1 MTIKIA
7 FVNPWKQGNEFLSS
21 AAPPYN
27 LMYLASYL
35 LKEKIADTM
44 IIDGITGDDIYS
56 CLSEWCPDVVCITS
70 TTPTINIAYEIADW
84 CKAHLNCITVMG
96 GVHVSVMPQE
106 AIKHCD
112 YVVVG
117 EGEKAL
123 VNLLR
128 CMPEKGGV
136 VEGEFIMN
144 LDEIPMLDFSMVNM
158 EHYINAKDN
167 SARTIPY
174 CKKDARAITIVTSRG
189 CVRKCIF
196 CHASWRGTP
205 TRYNSANRVIDTI
218 KELVEKYKINAI
230 WFGDDEFLI
239 HRSRLYDIIN
249 GIKLEG
255 IEIEWGCQAR
265 ADSIIKYGVEELK
278 ILKESG
284 CNLIA
289 IGCESGNDRVLKF
302 LKDESSSVQNN
313 SDAIKL
319 CNQAGIKVCGS
330 FMVGVPGE
338 TKAEMLDTLNFI
350 MCKEH
355 DMIGSIG
362 IATPYPGTTLWKIAL
377 SKGFE
382 IDKIDYSRYLNNL
395 KPEDSIIICDTMS
408 KEEFIKLYNM
418 ISQKIGEKIMYNKV
432 LKEDIPVS
440 KIFWHSFKKKPWFV
454 LSFPLRHPI
463 KTLKMVARR

>member
-1 MTIKIA
+1 MSIKVA

-27 LMYLASYL
+27 LMYLASYI
-35 LKEKIADTM
+35 KKNFDNFEIK
-44 IIDGITGDDIYS
+44 IIDGIVGDNICMS
-56 CLSEWCPDVVCITS
+56 LKAFNPDYVCITS
-70 TTPTINIAYEIADW
+70 TTPIINIAYELADW
-84 CKAHLNCITVMG
+84 ARKELDCIVIMG

-117 EGEKAL
+117 EGEIAL
-123 VNLLR
+123 VNLIKY
-128 CMPEKGGV
+128 MPELGGV
-136 VEGEFIMN
+136 IEADFIMN
-144 LDEIPMLDFSMVNM
+144 LDEIPQLDFSMIDI
-158 EHYINAKDN
+158 EHYINAKYN

-189 CVRKCIF
+189 CNAKCIF
-196 CHASWRGTP
+196 CHNSFRGTP
-205 TRYNSANRVIDTI
+205 TRYNSAQRVFDII
-218 KELVEKYKINAI
+218 KDLVNNYKINAI

-239 HRSRLYDIIN
+239 NRPRLYMIIN
-249 GIKLEG
+249 AMKENNIH
-255 IEIEWGCQAR
+255 IEWGCQAR
-265 ADSIIKYGVEELK
+265 ADTILRYGIEYLK
-278 ILKESG
+278 MLKESG

-302 LKDESSSVQNN
+302 LKDNQSSIQNN

-319 CNQAGIKVCGS
+319 CNQAGIKVAGS

-338 TKAEMLDTLNFI
+338 TKEEMMDTFNFI
-350 MCKEH
+350 MNH
-355 DMIGSIG
+355 DIIGSIG

-377 SKGFE
+377 SKGFP

-395 KPEDSIIICDTMS
+395 RPEDSIIICDTMS
-408 KEEFIKLYNM
+408 KEDFIKLYNM

-432 LKEDIPVS
+432 LKEDVPVS

-454 LSFPLRHPI
+454 ISFPIRHPI